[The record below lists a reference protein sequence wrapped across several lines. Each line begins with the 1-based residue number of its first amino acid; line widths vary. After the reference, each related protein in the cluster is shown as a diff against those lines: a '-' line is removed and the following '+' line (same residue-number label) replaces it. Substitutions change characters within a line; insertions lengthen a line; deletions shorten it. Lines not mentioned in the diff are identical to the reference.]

1 MATLRRNAANHCR
14 SDPDTQILVRK
25 PHRDALSKETPMSAI
40 PSLSSTPT
48 TPSALSLVNTHPHGH
63 KKGSHAGAVEST
75 DDSNT
80 DTTTHL
86 PVAATQN
93 LFGNLLRTLQRVI
106 GLKLSAATPVTAPGA
121 GTASTSAAA
130 AFPTTAG
137 TPQSA
142 STLLQNYT
150 NNLSQSLQANG
161 SPVPKL
167 VGSNVSVNA

>member
-1 MATLRRNAANHCR
+1 
-14 SDPDTQILVRK
+14 
-25 PHRDALSKETPMSAI
+25 MSAI
-40 PSLSSTPT
+40 PSLSSTP
-48 TPSALSLVNTHPHGH
+48 SALALVNTHPHGH

-93 LFGNLLRTLQRVI
+93 LFGNLLRSLEQVI
-106 GLKLSAATPVTAPGA
+106 GLKLTAAPVTAPGATTGA

-130 AFPTTAG
+130 AFPTSAG
-137 TPQSA
+137 TALPA
-142 STLLQNYT
+142 GTLLQNYT

-161 SPVPKL
+161 SPWPKL
-167 VGSNVSVNA
+167 AGSNVSVNA

>member
-1 MATLRRNAANHCR
+1 
-14 SDPDTQILVRK
+14 
-25 PHRDALSKETPMSAI
+25 MSAI

-80 DTTTHL
+80 DTATHL
-86 PVAATQN
+86 PVASTQN
-93 LFGNLLRTLQRVI
+93 LFGTLLSKLEQVI
-106 GLKLSAATPVTAPGA
+106 GLKLTAATPVTAPGA
-121 GTASTSAAA
+121 TTGAGTAGTSAAT

-137 TPQSA
+137 TAQSA
-142 STLLQNYT
+142 GTLLQNYT

-161 SPVPKL
+161 SPWPKL
-167 VGSNVSVNA
+167 AGSSVSVNA